1 MIRILLPL
9 FMLLTFTATAQTL
22 KVLRLNRDAFRHPK
36 VEGFS
41 YLHDDANTSG
51 HEWIGDVRVAFDSIY
66 PTTLKE
72 IYNLFATK
80 ANKISGN
87 AFRVIN
93 SDIHKQGKDK
103 FIELGIYYLNYENQT
118 ENLNL
123 FENNL
128 IYLFGFIG
136 HHQDIEGYN
145 LEINGKKILL
155 EELTV
160 KTIRPNVNEILQI
173 KLMNGL
179 KTDEIQV
186 KIETKMLPKYFKFEI
201 FKGAFSRGLISE
213 HEWSYGEFLARIF
226 KKQTISL

>member
-1 MIRILLPL
+1 MIRQLLPL
-9 FMLLTFTATAQTL
+9 FMLLSITTTAQTL
-22 KVLRLNRDAFRHPK
+22 KVLRLNRDAFRHNK

-41 YLHDDANTSG
+41 YLHEDLKTSG
-51 HEWIGDVRVAFDSIY
+51 YEWIGDVRVAFDSIY

-72 IYNLFATK
+72 IYNLLSTK

-93 SDIHKQGKDK
+93 SDIHKLGKDK
-103 FIELGIYYLNYENQT
+103 FIELGIYYLNHENQK

-123 FENNL
+123 FESNL
-128 IYLFGFIG
+128 IYLFGFSG
-136 HHQDIEGYN
+136 HHKDIEGYN

-160 KTIRPNVNEILQI
+160 KTIRPNVNDVLQI
-173 KLMNGL
+173 KLMNGV
-179 KTDEIQV
+179 KTDIIQL
-186 KIETKMLPKYFKFEI
+186 KIEPKMLPKYLKFEI
-201 FKGAFSRGLISE
+201 FRGAFTRGLISE

-226 KKQTISL
+226 KKQSISL

>member
-1 MIRILLPL
+1 M
-9 FMLLTFTATAQTL
+9 
-22 KVLRLNRDAFRHPK
+22 
-36 VEGFS
+36 
-41 YLHDDANTSG
+41 
-51 HEWIGDVRVAFDSIY
+51 AFDSIY

-103 FIELGIYYLNYENQT
+103 FIELGIYYLNYEDQT

-145 LEINGKKILL
+145 LEINGKNTL
-155 EELTV
+155 
-160 KTIRPNVNEILQI
+160 
-173 KLMNGL
+173 G
-179 KTDEIQV
+179 
-186 KIETKMLPKYFKFEI
+186 
-201 FKGAFSRGLISE
+201 
-213 HEWSYGEFLARIF
+213 RIDR
-226 KKQTISL
+226 

>member
-9 FMLLTFTATAQTL
+9 FMLLTITSTAQTL
-22 KVLRLNRDAFRHPK
+22 KVLRLNRDAFRHQN

-41 YLHDDANTSG
+41 YLHDNVSTNG
-51 HEWIGDVRVAFDSIY
+51 YEWIGDVRVAFDSIY
-66 PTTLKE
+66 PASLKE
-72 IYNLFATK
+72 IYILLSTK

-93 SDIHKQGKDK
+93 SDIHKRGKDK

-136 HHQDIEGYN
+136 HHQDLEGYN
-145 LEINGKKILL
+145 VEINGKKILL

-160 KTIRPNVNEILQI
+160 KTIRPKVNDLLHI
-173 KLMNGL
+173 KLINGL

-186 KIETKMLPKYFKFEI
+186 KIEPKMLPKYLKFEI

-226 KKQTISL
+226 KKQAITL